1 MNTGLRITQ
10 QELDPLGAV
19 AARGLVLTGAVAATL
34 LATGLTLV
42 HAGELRSAPAAAL
55 GVLLVAIAG
64 AMAVIGTS
72 PARGPFTSE
81 RLGLVVVLA
90 GGGAIAEFVS
100 TAGEDRYLY
109 DDYGAAVVGLLILVL
124 APFCSW
130 RALALAGVLSAAV
143 LSILVVGGTS
153 IVVPLGPLPAT
164 ILVRVA
170 VVLAMSAAAAA
181 YSASLAADVLRW
193 QREANRAAL
202 ARAVAAASGR
212 SRPTAGR
219 TSPVAVLSGEV
230 LPFLAG
236 VMTSDRISVDDA
248 DRARDLAE
256 ALRRA
261 VREGVEATWL
271 DDLAS
276 ALTAD
281 EGIAIEVADEAS
293 DARSFTEDQRSAV
306 AALLSWLAGGGRTS
320 AVRVVLRRQ
329 EGAGTSASPPSV
341 RRAARRFALDD
352 AASSLGHVV
361 IDATPGPRP
370 PSRRE
375 LRRFASIA
383 RAFGMGARTAV
394 TGENVMVELRYV
406 IE

>member
-1 MNTGLRITQ
+1 MSTGLRITQ
-10 QELDPLGAV
+10 QELDPLGALSARVLV
-19 AARGLVLTGAVAATL
+19 ASGAVIATL
-34 LATGLTLV
+34 LAVALTIV
-42 HAGELRSAPAAAL
+42 HRDELRSVPAAAL
-55 GVLLVAIAG
+55 GVVLVAIAG
-64 AMAVIGTS
+64 GIAVIGTS
-72 PARGPFTSE
+72 PTRGVFTTE
-81 RLGLVVVLA
+81 RLGLVVVIA
-90 GGGAIAEFVS
+90 VGGAIAEYVS

-109 DDYGAAVVGLLILVL
+109 DDYGSAVVGLLILVL

-143 LSILVVGGTS
+143 LSILVIGGTS
-153 IVVPLGPLPAT
+153 ITAPFGPLPAT

-170 VVLAMSAAAAA
+170 VVLAMAAAAAA

-202 ARAVAAASGR
+202 GRAVDEASGR
-212 SRPTAGR
+212 PHPAARRP
-219 TSPVAVLSGEV
+219 SPVAVLSDEV

-248 DRARDLAE
+248 DRARDLAD

-261 VREGVEATWL
+261 VREGLEATWL

-276 ALTAD
+276 ALAAD
-281 EGIAIEVADEAS
+281 EGVAIVVADEAS

-306 AALLSWLAGGGRTS
+306 AALLLWLASGGRT
-320 AVRVVLRRQ
+320 AALRVGLRRD
-329 EGAGTSASPPSV
+329 EGADRHASPPSV

-352 AASSLGHVV
+352 AARSLGHVV
-361 IDATPGPRP
+361 FDATPGPHP
-370 PSRRE
+370 PTRRE
-375 LRRFASIA
+375 LRRFASLA
-383 RAFGMGARTAV
+383 RAFGMAARTAV
-394 TGENVMVELRYV
+394 TGENVRVELRYV